1 MSEQEIMVNETQET
15 ATDAEVTTENQATSN
30 AKTYT
35 QEEFDN
41 HMAGLKNSITK
52 KFEKQF
58 SELGDIEEL
67 KKLKQDAEKKR
78 QEEQLKRGEF
88 EKTLQELA
96 AKKDQEILK
105 RDSVIKEYKINTPL
119 LNSAAKLRSVN
130 PEQVKSLLVSSVRLN
145 DDGEVEVVDTT
156 GAVRYNDDGKP
167 VTVEQ
172 LVDDFLK
179 ENPHFVQPTPT
190 TTNTKTSV
198 NGNATNK
205 VDISKLDMTNP
216 EHRKIYAEAKAKG
229 RI

>member
-35 QEEFDN
+35 QEEFDK

-96 AKKDQEILK
+96 AKKDQEIQK